1 MKLCIKVAYK
11 GTAYGGYQVQSNAPT
26 VQGELTRAAREIF
39 GGECDIVGCSRTDS
53 GVHANGFCATVARK
67 GIGSLETSIPYT
79 KIPLAFCAHLPTD
92 ISVTEAYPV
101 DDSFH
106 PRYDVKYKEYVYR
119 IWNRPERNPF
129 VPDMCYHYPKAI
141 DSTALENMRLAAL
154 GFCGEHDFKAFMA
167 KGGNE
172 EDTVRRV
179 IYSKVERQGDFIEFT
194 VAANGFLYN
203 MVRIMAGTLIAV
215 AENKI
220 EHSDIEDI
228 INSKDRSRAG
238 MTAPA
243 CGLFLNKAV
252 Y

>member
-1 MKLCIKVAYK
+1 MKLFIKIAYR
-11 GTAYGGYQVQSNAPT
+11 GTAYGGYQVQNNAPT
-26 VQGELTRAAREIF
+26 VQAELTRAAREIF
-39 GGECDIVGCSRTDS
+39 GRDCDIVGCSRTDS
-53 GVHANGFCATVARK
+53 GVHANGFCAAVSVK
-67 GIGSLETSIPYT
+67 GTNELETSIPCE

-92 ISVTEAYPV
+92 ISVTEASWV
-101 DDSFH
+101 DSDFH
-106 PRYDVKYKEYVYR
+106 PRYDVKFKEYVYR

-129 VPDMCYHYPKAI
+129 VPDMCYHYPKKI
-141 DSTALENMRLAAL
+141 SDEALERMNRAAEA
-154 GFCGEHDFKAFMA
+154 FCGEHDFRAFMA

-172 EDTVRRV
+172 NDTVRHV
-179 IYSKVERQGDFIEFT
+179 MYASVSRQNDFIEFR

-203 MVRIMAGTLIAV
+203 MVRIMTGTLIAV

-220 EHSDIEDI
+220 LPEDISDIIASGNRE
-228 INSKDRSRAG
+228 RAG